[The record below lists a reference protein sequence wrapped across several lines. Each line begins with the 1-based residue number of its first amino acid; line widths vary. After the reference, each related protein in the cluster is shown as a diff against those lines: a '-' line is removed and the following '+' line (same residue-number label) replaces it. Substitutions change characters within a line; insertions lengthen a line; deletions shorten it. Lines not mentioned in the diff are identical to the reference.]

1 MTEIQSPRL
10 FPNTVAGVLEGLEI
24 TFGKGIYADKVV
36 ERLLRQN
43 KKWGS
48 RDRSFVAEHT
58 YEMVRWWGLLWA
70 LLGQEPSTKR
80 KDLQK
85 LFGIYWMWKGYSLP
99 DWPKF
104 DSIRNISIDE
114 RIGSITD
121 TATLESYSSWFS
133 ALAEE
138 QLGADRWA
146 SIARAMNIPNTV
158 NIRVNS
164 LKATQEQVINAL
176 SEAGIKT
183 FPHPSFSGVLCIEG
197 RPRLNNISAFQEG
210 WFEVQDAGS
219 QVIAPFLNPTPGS
232 TVIDACA
239 GAGGKTLHLG
249 ELMENQ
255 GTLIA
260 MDVEGRKLGELL
272 KRTQRSGL
280 SIVKTRAWEE
290 TGVLAELEN
299 TADYLLLDVPCSGT
313 GVIKR
318 EPDTKWKLQ
327 PDHLERLNDVQYEII
342 HSYSRMV
349 KPGGTMVYATCSILP
364 QENRGQIDSFLLNND
379 KFKLI
384 EDQSV
389 DPAEFNDG
397 FYMAKLQRIA

>member
-1 MTEIQSPRL
+1 MFIHTQRL
-10 FPNTVAGVLEGLEI
+10 FPNTVAGVLEALEI

-36 ERLLRQN
+36 ERILRQN

-70 LLGQEPSTKR
+70 ILDQEPSTKR

-85 LFGIYWMWKGYSLP
+85 LFGVYWMWRGGILP

-104 DSIRNISIDE
+104 DAIRDIDVAE
-114 RIGSITD
+114 RMETID
-121 TATLESYSSWFS
+121 NVATKESYAPWFS
-133 ALAEE
+133 AVAEA
-138 QLGADRWA
+138 QLGPEKWSR
-146 SIARAMNIPNTV
+146 IAAAMNIPNTV
-158 NIRVNS
+158 NLRINT
-164 LKATQEQVINAL
+164 LKASVEQVTQSL
-176 SEAGIKT
+176 EDHGIPLYEHPT
-183 FPHPSFSGVLCIEG
+183 FNGAYYIEG
-197 RPRLNNISAFQEG
+197 RPRLNHIPSFQDG

-219 QVIAPFLNPTPGS
+219 QSIAPYLQPQPGS

-249 ELMENQ
+249 MLMNNQ
-255 GTLIA
+255 GRLIA

-280 SIVKTRAWEE
+280 DIVETKAWEE
-290 TGVLAELEN
+290 PGVLESLKD

-318 EPDTKWKLQ
+318 EPDTKWKLE
-327 PDHLERLNDVQYEII
+327 PEHLERLEGVQQEII
-342 HSYSRMV
+342 SSYSTMV
-349 KPGGTMVYATCSILP
+349 KPKGTMVYATCSILP
-364 QENRGQIDSFLLNND
+364 QENERQVQRFLASHPAFELV
-379 KFKLI
+379 

-389 DPAEFNDG
+389 EPSTFNDG
-397 FYMAKLQRIA
+397 FYMARLKRNA

>member
-1 MTEIQSPRL
+1 MGTPRL
-10 FPNTVAGVLEGLEI
+10 FPNIVAGVLEALEMS
-24 TFGKGIYADKVV
+24 FGKGLYADKVV

-58 YEMVRWWGLLWA
+58 YEIVRWWGLLWG
-70 LLGQEPSTKR
+70 LLGQEPTTKR

-85 LFGIYWMWKGYSLP
+85 LFGVYWLWRGFDLP

-104 DSIRNISIDE
+104 DSIRGLNIQE
-114 RIGSITD
+114 RLNALNG
-121 TATLESYSSWFS
+121 TATLESYAVWFD
-133 ALAEE
+133 EE
-138 QLGADRWA
+138 ARVQLGSKWDT
-146 SIARAMNIPNTV
+146 IAKAMNIPNSV
-158 NIRVNS
+158 NLRVNT
-164 LKATQEQVINAL
+164 LKASEEEVLNELRDAGLEVSAHPAFRQAL
-176 SEAGIKT
+176 MLS
-183 FPHPSFSGVLCIEG
+183 G
-197 RPRLNNISAFQEG
+197 RPRLNNLEG
-210 WFEVQDAGS
+210 FKTGKFEVQDAGS
-219 QVIAPFLNPTPGS
+219 QSIAPFLNPEPGS

-249 ELMENQ
+249 ALMQNK

-290 TGVLAELEN
+290 AGVLEELSN
-299 TADYLLLDVPCSGT
+299 SADYLLLDVPCSGS

-327 PDHLERLNDVQYEII
+327 PEHLERLETVQFSII
-342 HSYSRMV
+342 RDYSRLL
-349 KPGGTMVYATCSILP
+349 KAHGIMVYATCSILP
-364 QENRGQIDSFLLNND
+364 KENRNMVNAFLEHPAGAQFEL
-379 KFKLI
+379 L
-384 EDQSV
+384 EDHTV
-389 DPAEFNDG
+389 DPSQHNDG
-397 FYMAKLQRIA
+397 FYMARLKKRA

>member
-1 MTEIQSPRL
+1 MGTPKL
-10 FPNTVAGVLEGLEI
+10 FPNTVAGVLEALEMS
-24 TFGKGIYADKVV
+24 FGKGLYADKVV

-58 YEMVRWWGLLWA
+58 YEIVRWWGLLWG
-70 LLGQEPSTKR
+70 LLAQEPTTKR

-85 LFGIYWMWKGYSLP
+85 LFGIYWLWRGFELP

-104 DSIRNISIDE
+104 DAVRDVNIEE
-114 RIGSITD
+114 RLKGLSG
-121 TATLESYSSWFS
+121 TATLESYAKWFD
-133 ALAEE
+133 EE
-138 QLGADRWA
+138 ARNQLGSKWDV
-146 SIARAMNIPNTV
+146 IACAMNIPNAV
-158 NIRVNS
+158 NLRVNT
-164 LKATQEQVINAL
+164 LKSNQEEVRLELQQAGLEV
-176 SEAGIKT
+176 SEHPT
-183 FPHPSFSGVLCIEG
+183 FPSSLVLAG
-197 RPRLNNISAFQEG
+197 HPRLNNLEG
-210 WFEVQDAGS
+210 FKTGKFEVQDAGS
-219 QVIAPFLNPTPGS
+219 QSIAPFLDPKPGS

-249 ELMENQ
+249 ALMENK

-290 TGVLAELEN
+290 PGVLDELSN
-299 TADYLLLDVPCSGT
+299 SADYLLLDVPCSGS

-327 PDHLERLNDVQYEII
+327 PEHLDRLESVQFSII
-342 HSYSRMV
+342 RDYSSLLKM
-349 KPGGTMVYATCSILP
+349 GGIMVYATCSILP
-364 QENRGQIDSFLLNND
+364 KENKRQVDAFLAHPAGAQFEL
-379 KFKLI
+379 L
-384 EDQSV
+384 EDRTV
-389 DPAEFNDG
+389 DPSHHNDG
-397 FYMAKLQRIA
+397 FYMAKLKKLA